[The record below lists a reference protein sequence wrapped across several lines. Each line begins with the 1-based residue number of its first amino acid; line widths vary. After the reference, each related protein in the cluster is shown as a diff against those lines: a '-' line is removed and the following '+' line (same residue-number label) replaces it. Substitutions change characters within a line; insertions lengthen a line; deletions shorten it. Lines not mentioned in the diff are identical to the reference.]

1 MGPQKGFWP
10 KINCSQMKLP
20 NFVSSS
26 GDGSSKIGHDFSN
39 KVVQELK
46 LLSKSIFKKNVL
58 HILNEYFL
66 MKENQKDSNHS

>member
-1 MGPQKGFWP
+1 
-10 KINCSQMKLP
+10 MKLP
-20 NFVSSS
+20 NFLNPSAESL
-26 GDGSSKIGHDFSN
+26 SKNGHDFSN

-46 LLSKSIFKKNVL
+46 LLSKSIFIKNVL